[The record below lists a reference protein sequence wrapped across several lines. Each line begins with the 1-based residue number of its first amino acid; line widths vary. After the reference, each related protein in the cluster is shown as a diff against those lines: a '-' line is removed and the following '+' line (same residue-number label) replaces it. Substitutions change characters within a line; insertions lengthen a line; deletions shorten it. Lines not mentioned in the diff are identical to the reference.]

1 MWPDPATL
9 RRRLKPMAGVDVLIP
24 LPAPHNYAEAE
35 GPRYAGGSAAA
46 GPAGPLHL
54 VTFNIK
60 FAEHPDRA
68 VRLIR
73 EKAELRDPG
82 VLLLQ
87 EMTAPATEL
96 VARELGMA
104 WVYYPSTVHPIA
116 RQDFG
121 CAILS
126 RYPMSDDRKILL
138 PHLARLRRIQ
148 RAAVAVTIHAGG
160 MPIRIANVHLSTM
173 VDNGPSQRREQLVP
187 VLEDAAPHAHA
198 IIAGDFNSDRVA
210 GVAVPHG
217 FAWPTRHLGP
227 TNALWAMDHIL
238 LKGLSLADP
247 AARGAVR
254 DTVGASDHK
263 PVWAR
268 ISLGATS

>member
-1 MWPDPATL
+1 MWPDPAAL
-9 RRRLKPMAGVDVLIP
+9 RRRLRPLASIDVLIP
-24 LPAPHNYAEAE
+24 LPAPHNYGDPA
-35 GPRYAGGSAAA
+35 GPRYAGGAAA
-46 GPAGPLHL
+46 DGPPGPLHL

-60 FAEHPDRA
+60 FAEHPDLA

-73 EKAELRDPG
+73 ESAELREPG

-87 EMTAPATEL
+87 EMTAPAVEL

-126 RYPMSDDRKILL
+126 RYPMRDDRKILL

-148 RAAVAVTIHAGG
+148 RAAVAVTIVAHGRS
-160 MPIRIANVHLSTM
+160 IRIANVHLSTM
-173 VDNGPSQRREQLVP
+173 VDNGPRQRREQLVP
-187 VLEDAAPHAHA
+187 VLEDAAPFEHA

-217 FAWPTRHLGP
+217 FTWPTRHLGP

-238 LKGLSLADP
+238 LKGLELVTP
-247 AARGAVR
+247 VARGSVR

-268 ISLGATS
+268 IALGGSP

>member
-1 MWPDPATL
+1 MWPDSATL
-9 RRRLKPMAGVDVLIP
+9 RRRLKPFASVDVLIP
-24 LPAPHNYAEAE
+24 LPAPHNYSDPD
-35 GPRYAGGSAAA
+35 GPRFAGGAASLDRVDV
-46 GPAGPLHL
+46 LHL

-60 FAEHPDRA
+60 FAREPERA

-73 EKAELRDPG
+73 ESPALREPH

-96 VARELGMA
+96 IARELGMA

-126 RYPMSDDRKILL
+126 RLPMEDDRKILL

-148 RAAVAVTIHAGG
+148 RAAVAVTIRSGDTR
-160 MPIRIANVHLSTM
+160 IRVSNVHLATM
-173 VDNGPSQRREQLVP
+173 VDNGPVQRRQQLVP
-187 VLEDAAPHAHA
+187 VIEDASSVPHAVV
-198 IIAGDFNSDRVA
+198 AGDFNSDRVA
-210 GVAVPHG
+210 GVLVPHG

-227 TNALWAMDHIL
+227 TNALWAMDHVL
-238 LKGLSLADP
+238 VKGLALESA

-268 ISLGATS
+268 ISLPSA